1 VRVPVL
7 TNITEADRLV
17 AEDLRAEFARR
28 GILVL
33 NLIASPGAGKTTLLE
48 RTIAGLGGGIRVAV
62 VEGDL
67 ETSIDAER
75 IAVLGAPAVQINTG
89 GGCHLEARMLR
100 AALGS
105 LPMDAIDVL
114 IVENVGNLVCPT
126 AWDLGEDVRVVV
138 ASLAEG
144 DDKPLKYP
152 SAYATAQVV
161 VINKVDL
168 EPYLPARVGAL
179 RENALRV
186 NGRLTIFDVSCTT
199 GAGVPVW
206 LEWLRGALARKRGK
220 GPSLA

>member
-17 AEDLRAEFARR
+17 AEDLRAEFSRR

-48 RTIAGLGGGIRVAV
+48 RTIMGLGGDVRVAV

-75 IAVLGAPAVQINTG
+75 IAILGAPAVQINTG

-105 LPMDAIDVL
+105 LPMDAVDVL

-152 SAYATAQVV
+152 SAFSTAQVV

-168 EPYLPARVGAL
+168 EPYLPARIAVL

-186 NGRLTIFDVSCTT
+186 NGSLTLFDVSCTT
-199 GAGVPVW
+199 GAGVPAW
-206 LEWLRGALARKRGK
+206 LDWLRGALARKRGK
-220 GPSLA
+220 GTDRA

>member
-48 RTIAGLGGGIRVAV
+48 RTITGLGGDVRVAV

-75 IAVLGAPAVQINTG
+75 IAILGAPAVQINTG

-105 LPMDAIDVL
+105 LPMDDIDVL

-152 SAYATAQVV
+152 STFASAQVV

-168 EPYLPARVGAL
+168 EPYLPARIAVL
-179 RENALRV
+179 RQNALRV
-186 NGRLTIFDVSCTT
+186 NGGLTLFDVSCTT
-199 GAGVPVW
+199 GAGVPAW
-206 LEWLRGALARKRGK
+206 LDWLRAALARKRGK
-220 GPSLA
+220 GTDLA